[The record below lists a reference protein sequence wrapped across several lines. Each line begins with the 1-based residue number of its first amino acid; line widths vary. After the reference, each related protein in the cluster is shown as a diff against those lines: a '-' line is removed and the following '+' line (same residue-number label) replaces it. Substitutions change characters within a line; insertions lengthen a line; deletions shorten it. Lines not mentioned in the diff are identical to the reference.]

1 MAHRFRR
8 YNKPVRS
15 HRHNTEYRSHLNN
28 TDCRSRQCNTPALPV
43 PKSVQTRSDHNK
55 PPVRFRRHNR
65 LVRFRQHST
74 GCHSYPNNTDCR
86 FRQCNTPALP
96 VPKSV
101 QTRSDHNKPPVRFR
115 RHNRLVRFRQ
125 HSTGCHSYP
134 NNTDCRFRQ
143 CNTPAL
149 PVPKSVQTRSD
160 HNKPPV
166 RFRRHNRLVR
176 SHRHSTGCHSYPNN
190 TDYRFHRYNKRKRSA
205 PVPRQRS
212 DQNKPP
218 VRFRRHNRLVRFH
231 QHSTGCHSYPN
242 NTDCRFHRCNN
253 RRHSF
258 RRRHNRTVPDLPAG
272 NHNRPDRLR
281 TLRYPDNYKRLP
293 ADRKRNNPPLRW
305 TRPHSRIPS
314 CRPNHNRLRQRLSVI
329 KKRLRPNW
337 RSNRTNPFSAVRAI
351 SFWAGF
357 LPEPGFPPRPLRIP
371 TYTAYRNIHGQAAES
386 AACPIRQEDCPESR
400 YE

>member
-15 HRHNTEYRSHLNN
+15 HRHNTEYRSHL
-28 TDCRSRQCNTPALPV
+28 
-43 PKSVQTRSDHNK
+43 
-55 PPVRFRRHNR
+55 
-65 LVRFRQHST
+65 
-74 GCHSYPNNTDCR
+74 NNTDCR

-176 SHRHSTGCHSYPNN
+176 SHR
-190 TDYRFHRYNKRKRSA
+190 
-205 PVPRQRS
+205 
-212 DQNKPP
+212 
-218 VRFRRHNRLVRFH
+218 
-231 QHSTGCHSYPN
+231 HSTGCHSYPN